1 MNIELARTF
10 LEVVAAG
17 NFVTAAR
24 RLHVTQSTVSTR
36 IKALEDQL
44 GRQLFVRTKSG
55 ATLTPTGEQFQR
67 YAITLTQVWE
77 QARHQIAVPQGYA
90 SVLAIGGQPSLWDA
104 LLLKWLQWMRTNA
117 SDVSLRAEYG
127 LPGWLMQR
135 LTEGMIDIAV
145 LYTPQTRP
153 GLRVERL
160 MDDELV
166 LVRRSLPPTGPAA
179 DSYVFVDWGPEFRTR
194 LSLSNPDFADSSM
207 VLDLGS
213 LALQHI
219 LQNGGSGYFPRR
231 IVNPYLETE
240 ELLLVQAP
248 IFTLSSYMVYPEDN
262 ESDALRAATTGLR
275 SLAAEP

>member
-17 NFVTAAR
+17 NFVAAAR
-24 RLHVTQSTVSTR
+24 RLHVTQSTVSAR

-55 ATLTPTGEQFQR
+55 ATLTATGEQFQR

-90 SVLAIGGQPSLWDA
+90 AVLAIGGQPSLWDGF
-104 LLLKWLQWMRTNA
+104 LLKWLQWMRLHA

-135 LTEGMIDIAV
+135 LTEGMLDIAV

-166 LVRRSLPPTGPAA
+166 LVRRKLPPSGDTSDG
-179 DSYVFVDWGPEFRTR
+179 YVYVDWGPEFRAR
-194 LSLSNPDFADSSM
+194 LSLSNLDIADSGM

-231 IVNPYLETE
+231 IVARYLDTE
-240 ELLLVQAP
+240 ELMLVDAP
-248 IFTLSSYMVYPEDN
+248 TFTLTAFMVFSESN
-262 ESDALRAATTGLR
+262 ESDALRAATEGLR
-275 SLAAEP
+275 RLAAEG